1 MKKNNWTK
9 IGAYLSLTGLLYN
22 CSSIPGV
29 NRFMAND
36 DGYRPQTAYEAW
48 GVLNHSATSYAA
60 NALFV
65 EEGKT
70 VGNQSTGITFGAE
83 KEASSSLLTRIM
95 GPPSSILENQV
106 KSLPEE
112 SRKTFL
118 KDFLSNYV
126 KDANGYRTYKDDFGN
141 KVDLASDVVSPDG
154 TARVI
159 DLSEIKA
166 INFESASLEE
176 LEAGFKKFLDQTGD
190 RPMTFIKPQVRMK
203 MFNGKLPGLTD
214 NLLATQTNWRGK
226 RAPDYTTWTPNYGHA
241 EKYIVNAH
249 AHGGGQGGGW
259 EINFVPLDTYG
270 EFEEM
275 VSWFRNEL
283 KQVIKD
289 PATLESKV
297 KLFQAP
303 GHQRM
308 VFNRHPNLPE
318 KKLAEMYRMI
328 QTYIVIKGIQG
339 NTGIEFANYKKIQ
352 DDAALASLDRRYER
366 GVIRVEGDRWTPDK
380 PKSTLGIEFR
390 AGTKDL
396 NTARFYQTALAARV
410 ASNDFSGMA
419 DIGDYNLYNSSLTT
433 PQKLSERFG
442 LPLETTK
449 KAKQVLESAGIKDA
463 YQIQLWDWAGK
474 KVPFIGG
481 TKKKVIR
488 NLTKDYL
495 IQIASLSEAEL
506 SGDALKQKVRNLGRE
521 WVLASRVP
529 QDIEHYM
536 RPKRGFTYNN
546 DVLKY
551 KPVPG
556 RNYVSNPVDVNKIDL
571 GIEYSGKFP
580 LAVRGDF
587 SKERLGD
594 GKRAWIQTKV
604 DLTMEEREAIIKSVA
619 EDLRSEL
626 NGVEGPTK
634 IDADGH
640 GHGLDIAYTIRD
652 KKNRKWI
659 VEWDGIG
666 RSYTPEG
673 EIIADSPRGGSIELV
688 TPKFTPELNE
698 MNAVYK
704 AFEKNNILP
713 QLTTGGGHV
722 NIDLAAFEGNP
733 KALARFL
740 TIFHEHRSMASLM
753 FQHIN
758 RRHTSEQLD
767 LSDNLV
773 NKLKN
778 FNGTEDDLKKLL
790 YNERYFNTKFGR
802 KTRYVQLDLSAYYQD
817 VIPEEFITDDFDISN
832 PTVDWRRTFRVDP
845 KIRKAE
851 FRMFNAPRDAME
863 SALQVK
869 FVRAMLN
876 KALNETDPLSG
887 KVSNYNHLDYVKN
900 PSQAATDLEKM
911 CADLGLDV
919 NEYRPAVY
927 EGLAESEKA
936 ARSPFFIDM
945 KERLKNNPPQA
956 GWGEAVAARSA
967 ENALNSEGRE
977 WVRGPADELNTMT
990 NEHRIEAARQAQQM
1004 RQNIVPARELPG
1016 EFVRSESCAE
1026 LIDAIL

>member
-1 MKKNNWTK
+1 MKKRNWTK
-9 IGAYLSLTGLLYN
+9 VGAYLSLTGLLYN
-22 CSSIPGV
+22 CSSIPGMD
-29 NRFMAND
+29 RFLAD
-36 DGYRPQTAYEAW
+36 DGGYRPQTAYEAW

-65 EEGKT
+65 EEGVT
-70 VGNQSTGITFGAE
+70 VPGTTSGITYGAE

-95 GPPSSILENQV
+95 GPPSNIFENQV
-106 KSLPEE
+106 KQLSEE
-112 SRKTFL
+112 NRKEFL

-126 KDANGYRTYKDDFGN
+126 KSANGYRTYKDDFGN
-141 KVDLASDVVSPDG
+141 KVDLANDVVSPDG

-159 DLSEIKA
+159 DLEEIKA

-176 LEAGFKKFLDQTGD
+176 LEVGFRKFLDQTGD

-203 MFNGKLPGLTD
+203 MFNGKLPGLNG
-214 NLLATQTNWRGK
+214 NLFATETNWRGK
-226 RAPDYTTWTPNYGHA
+226 KAPNYTTWTPNYGSA

-259 EINFVPLDTYG
+259 EINFKPLDTYG

-283 KQVIKD
+283 KQVVKD
-289 PATLESKV
+289 PATLEKKV

-328 QTYIVIKGIQG
+328 QTYIVMKGLQG

-352 DDAALASLDRRYER
+352 DDAAMASLDKRYDR
-366 GVIRVEGDRWTPDK
+366 GVIRVEGDRWGAG
-380 PKSTLGIEFR
+380 TLGIEFR

-419 DIGDYNLYNSSLTT
+419 DIGDYNLYNSGKTT

-449 KAKQVLESAGIKDA
+449 KAKDVLSSVGIKDA
-463 YQIQLWDWAGK
+463 YQVQLWDWSGK
-474 KVPFIGG
+474 NVPFIKS
-481 TKKKVIR
+481 TKRKVVR
-488 NLTKDYL
+488 NLTKDYI
-495 IQIASLSEAEL
+495 IQIASLKEAGLE
-506 SGDALKQKVRNLGRE
+506 GEQLKKAVRNLGKE
-521 WVLASRVP
+521 WALATRIS
-529 QDIEHYM
+529 QDLEHYM
-536 RPKRGFTYNN
+536 RPKRGFTYNE
-546 DVLKY
+546 DVLKF

-556 RNYVSNPVDVNKIDL
+556 RNYVNNPVDVNKIDL

-580 LAVRGDF
+580 VAVRGDF

-604 DLTMEEREAIIKSVA
+604 DLSNDEREAIIKSVA
-619 EDLRSEL
+619 ESLRSEL

-634 IDADGH
+634 IEADGH

-698 MNAVYK
+698 MNAVYR
-704 AFEKNNILP
+704 AFESNNILP

-722 NIDLAAFEGNP
+722 NIDLAAFDGNP

-740 TIFHEHRSMASLM
+740 TIFHEHRSMAALM
-753 FQHIN
+753 FQHVN
-758 RRHTSEQLD
+758 RRHTSEQLE

-778 FNGTEDDLKKLL
+778 FNGSEDDLKKLL

-817 VIPEEFITDDFDISN
+817 IIPEQFVTDDFDISN

-869 FVRAMLN
+869 MVRAMLN
-876 KALNETDPLSG
+876 KALNETDSLSG
-887 KVSNYNHLDYVKN
+887 KVASRDHLDYVKT
-900 PSQAATDLEKM
+900 PAHAATDLEAM
-911 CADLGLDV
+911 CKDLGLDI
-919 NEYRPAVY
+919 NEYRPAMY

-936 ARSPFFIDM
+936 SRSVFFMPIE
-945 KERLKNNPPQA
+945 ERLKNNPPQR
-956 GWGEAVAARSA
+956 GWGQAVEARSA
-967 ENALNSEGRE
+967 ENALNSTGRE
-977 WVRGPADELNTMT
+977 WVKGPADELNTMDNT
-990 NEHRIEAARQAQQM
+990 HRIQAAMEAQQM
-1004 RQNIVPARELPG
+1004 RQSIVPARELPG
-1016 EFVRSESCAE
+1016 EFVRTESCAE
-1026 LIDAIL
+1026 LIDAVL

>member
-1 MKKNNWTK
+1 MKKNKWTK
-9 IGAYLSLTGLLYN
+9 FGAYLSLTGLLYN

-29 NRFMAND
+29 DRFLADD

-70 VGNQSTGITFGAE
+70 VGNQTSGITYGAE

-95 GPPSSILENQV
+95 GPPSNIFEAQV
-106 KSLPEE
+106 KALSED
-112 SRKTFL
+112 SRKAFL
-118 KDFLSNYV
+118 KDFLSNYA
-126 KDANGYRTYKDDFGN
+126 KSANGYRTYKDDLGN
-141 KVDLASDVVSPDG
+141 KIDLANDVVSPDG
-154 TARVI
+154 TERII
-159 DLSEIKA
+159 DLSEIKE
-166 INFESASLEE
+166 INFETASVEE

-203 MFNGKLPGLTD
+203 MFNGKLPGLNG
-214 NLLATQTNWRGK
+214 NLFATETNWRGK
-226 RAPDYTTWTPNYGHA
+226 RAPNYNTWTPNYGKA

-249 AHGGGQGGGW
+249 AHGGGAGGGW

-283 KQVIKD
+283 KQTIKD
-289 PATLESKV
+289 PVTLEKKV

-328 QTYIVIKGIQG
+328 QTYIVMKGIQG

-352 DDAALASLDRRYER
+352 DDAALATLDKRYDR

-410 ASNDFSGMA
+410 SSNDFSGMA
-419 DIGDYNLYNSSLTT
+419 DIGDYNLYNSNMTT
-433 PQKLSERFG
+433 AQKLSERFG

-449 KAKQVLESAGIKDA
+449 TAKDVLSKVGIKDA
-463 YQIQLWDWAGK
+463 YQVQLWDWSGK
-474 KVPFIGG
+474 KVPFV
-481 TKKKVIR
+481 KSSKRKVLR
-488 NLTKDYL
+488 SLQKDYL
-495 IQIASLSEAEL
+495 IQVASLKE
-506 SGDALKQKVRNLGRE
+506 SGLEGEALKKAVRKLGKE
-521 WVLASRVP
+521 WVLASRIN

-536 RPKRGFTYNN
+536 RPKRGFTYNE
-546 DVLKY
+546 DVLKF
-551 KPVPG
+551 KPVEG
-556 RNYVSNPVDVNKIDL
+556 RSYVNNPVDVNKIDL

-580 LAVRGDF
+580 VAVRGDF

-604 DLTMEEREAIIKSVA
+604 DLSMDERKAIIKSVA
-619 EDLRSEL
+619 EDLKSEL
-626 NGVEGPTK
+626 NGVEGPIE
-634 IDADGH
+634 IDSDGH

-698 MNAVYK
+698 MNAVYR

-740 TIFHEHRSMASLM
+740 TIFHEHRGMAALM

-758 RRHTSEQLD
+758 RRHTSEPLE

-778 FNGTEDDLKKLL
+778 FNGTENDLKELL

-802 KTRYVQLDLSAYYQD
+802 KTRYVQLDVSAYYQD
-817 VIPEEFITDDFDISN
+817 IIPEEFVTDDFDISN

-869 FVRAMLN
+869 MVRAMLN
-876 KALNETDPLSG
+876 KALNETSSLSG
-887 KVSNYNHLDYVKN
+887 KVSDTGHLDYLKDPKKTV
-900 PSQAATDLEKM
+900 SDLEHM
-911 CADLGLDV
+911 CKDLGLDI
-919 NEYRPAVY
+919 NEFRPMVY

-936 ARSPFFIDM
+936 SRSVFFLDLDE
-945 KERLKNNPPQA
+945 KLKNNPPQK
-956 GWGEAVAARSA
+956 GWGQAVPARPA
-967 ENALNSEGRE
+967 ENALNSTGRE
-977 WVRGPADELNTMT
+977 WVKGPADELNTMD
-990 NEHRIEAARQAQQM
+990 NSHRIRAAQEAQQM

-1016 EFVRSESCAE
+1016 EFVRTESCAE